1 MLKEYEGDPV
11 YKLSIGESS
20 EGRSIDAFVFM
31 LGTDAENF
39 ETELKARQ
47 SILIDAAHHAREL
60 TTISQ
65 VAFTMM
71 NILNGYENGREDYK
85 EMLENSALIFIPLV
99 NPDGVQY
106 IETTWKN
113 TQKFEY
119 IRKNRNIYDGMQ

>member
-1 MLKEYEGDPV
+1 
-11 YKLSIGESS
+11 
-20 EGRSIDAFVFM
+20 
-31 LGTDAENF
+31 
-39 ETELKARQ
+39 
-47 SILIDAAHHAREL
+47 
-60 TTISQ
+60 
-65 VAFTMM
+65 MM

-106 IETTWKN
+106 IEKTWKN